1 MDSNA
6 FKLSLSYDQIREL
19 VSQLSK
25 NDKIKLSREM
35 AAETLDTRFT
45 RLLNSFYTNEV
56 SEETIAEEVE
66 AVRADIYA
74 RKKKD

>member
-25 NDKIKLSREM
+25 NDKIKLSREL
-35 AAETLDTRFT
+35 ASETLDTRLT
-45 RLLNSFYTNEV
+45 RLLNSFYTNDV

-66 AVRADIYA
+66 AVRTDIYA
-74 RKKKD
+74 RKKKG